1 MTTETAR
8 FRFVVRFAGLDLD
21 ACRPGDLLNLK
32 WDLRD
37 FLSPTHADLKPGGL
51 HTWPSEP
58 PQPEEYSHED
68 FRALQAEVR
77 DLLARVIASRANPQA
92 WTPTWVRIGL
102 MNPHVPALP
111 QARPGQASGECP
123 GGDTRSVHPPYRAHV
138 AAGEHVSADPVC
150 GMRHDLSAQ
159 KQSNLLLKT
168 LCQSRHA
175 AAASAAPR
183 YGRHRR
189 ATPSADHPTC
199 AITSADGSHAL
210 ITVGAVGRPGP
221 LAGGVPRGAG
231 PH

>member
-1 MTTETAR
+1 MKLKSSPSPTPVMTTETAR

-58 PQPEEYSHED
+58 PQPEEYSRED
-68 FRALQAEVR
+68 FRALHAEVR

-111 QARPGQASGECP
+111 QARPGRHLVSVQGATRDLCILRIVHMLQQVNTSLLNRCPEC
-123 GGDTRSVHPPYRAHV
+123 DTIFLRKSNQTYCSKRCVNRVTQRRHRQ
-138 AAGEHVSADPVC
+138 
-150 GMRHDLSAQ
+150 RHDTVAIAEPPLLPTTQRAQ
-159 KQSNLLLKT
+159 
-168 LCQSRHA
+168 
-175 AAASAAPR
+175 
-183 YGRHRR
+183 
-189 ATPSADHPTC
+189 
-199 AITSADGSHAL
+199 
-210 ITVGAVGRPGP
+210 
-221 LAGGVPRGAG
+221 
-231 PH
+231 